1 MSNLK
6 SIEFEIGT
14 VDDRVAF
21 NINSKVP
28 VEFPVVVTLR
38 VEEALGMITALATA
52 INQTLSGP
60 LVQVVRE

>member
-6 SIEFEIGT
+6 SLEFEIGT

-28 VEFPVVVTLR
+28 IEFPVVVTLR

-52 INQTLSGP
+52 INQTLSATTTKS
-60 LVQVVRE
+60 VEQ